1 MKRKF
6 TTNSRLV
13 NELFANYISTFA
25 AFCELIN
32 NSIQAKSKNI
42 YIDIDYTDENEI
54 HPTIIKL
61 IRVKDD
67 GVGVH
72 INDVQEKLLG
82 IGTANKDG
90 GKGIGRFAS
99 FQIGQKVEIET
110 VSYSSSEKN
119 FSKIRIPLTFDS
131 FGKNINVSE
140 VDVETDEKILIG
152 TNHKPYYQV
161 TITNLYDSTVTVN
174 EPKKKII
181 DKFLPDNF
189 AEAIFERYPLKIFNK
204 DITFY
209 VNGKR
214 INPNDFV
221 VGTPI
226 TFSKDFTDSKGETHK
241 VLFDFMQI
249 KKYAKIK
256 VFLTTSN
263 AGLNTIAKGF
273 EYDASWLSPKIGG
286 WFIYAAST
294 TLSADLY
301 RNIDLDDLDEDWKLY
316 KTLLKEELNI
326 FFKERNAEYD
336 NFTEKLKNDE
346 YYPYREKSSSKSKV
360 ILFDK
365 LAYLVEDKYH
375 LLNEAN
381 NLREIIYPLIDRT
394 ISNGELDKIL
404 TNILKLNKNM
414 LAKFSDLLD
423 KTDLENIIEFSD
435 KVASKIEDIEFLEKL
450 VYSEIAKNVKER
462 KELHKF
468 LERMLWIFG
477 EEFNGT
483 TRLLSD
489 KNLQNNLTELRNDC
503 MAFKPNKTK
512 DNVNKELPKL
522 VKSITDLFMYHERV
536 LDYRSREVLI
546 VELKAPK
553 VKISPK
559 EIQQVM
565 RYAREIELLSSSSD
579 NIHYKILLIS
589 SDINE
594 AAQFDIKG
602 RPKDEFNPYLY
613 FRNEKRNIEV
623 SIMKWCDL
631 IEGVKRKLKYMA
643 HILET
648 KDFDVQEKA
657 KRDFDDID
665 FGRVSSSLKKVAV

>member
-221 VGTPI
+221 VGI
-226 TFSKDFTDSKGETHK
+226 T
-241 VLFDFMQI
+241 
-249 KKYAKIK
+249 
-256 VFLTTSN
+256 N
-263 AGLNTIAKGF
+263 
-273 EYDASWLSPKIGG
+273 
-286 WFIYAAST
+286 
-294 TLSADLY
+294 
-301 RNIDLDDLDEDWKLY
+301 
-316 KTLLKEELNI
+316 NI
-326 FFKERNAEYD
+326 F
-336 NFTEKLKNDE
+336 
-346 YYPYREKSSSKSKV
+346 
-360 ILFDK
+360 
-365 LAYLVEDKYH
+365 
-375 LLNEAN
+375 
-381 NLREIIYPLIDRT
+381 
-394 ISNGELDKIL
+394 
-404 TNILKLNKNM
+404 
-414 LAKFSDLLD
+414 
-423 KTDLENIIEFSD
+423 
-435 KVASKIEDIEFLEKL
+435 
-450 VYSEIAKNVKER
+450 
-462 KELHKF
+462 
-468 LERMLWIFG
+468 
-477 EEFNGT
+477 
-483 TRLLSD
+483 
-489 KNLQNNLTELRNDC
+489 
-503 MAFKPNKTK
+503 
-512 DNVNKELPKL
+512 
-522 VKSITDLFMYHERV
+522 
-536 LDYRSREVLI
+536 
-546 VELKAPK
+546 
-553 VKISPK
+553 
-559 EIQQVM
+559 
-565 RYAREIELLSSSSD
+565 
-579 NIHYKILLIS
+579 
-589 SDINE
+589 
-594 AAQFDIKG
+594 
-602 RPKDEFNPYLY
+602 
-613 FRNEKRNIEV
+613 KRF
-623 SIMKWCDL
+623 
-631 IEGVKRKLKYMA
+631 Y
-643 HILET
+643 
-648 KDFDVQEKA
+648 
-657 KRDFDDID
+657 
-665 FGRVSSSLKKVAV
+665 